1 MQKMQDFLVITYI
14 KYPRGAA
21 ELFLLGGSKAAKI
34 MISWKQF
41 TNNIEMSQPWDLTT
55 T

>member
-41 TNNIEMSQPWDLTT
+41 TIIEISQPWDLTT
-55 T
+55 TY